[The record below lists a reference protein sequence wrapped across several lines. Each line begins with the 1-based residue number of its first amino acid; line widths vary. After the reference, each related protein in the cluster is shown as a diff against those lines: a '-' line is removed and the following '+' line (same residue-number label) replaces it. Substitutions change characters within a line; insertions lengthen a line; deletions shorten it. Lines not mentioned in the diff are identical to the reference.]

1 MVPESARKARE
12 FGLEGF
18 VSKHRDRPYQSG
30 RSKHWIKIKNRKHD
44 AFYRVQ
50 EAHASARPVS
60 KADTSKTR
68 IILIR
73 ITDAASRFAY
83 PACLSATASK
93 WLGRLE
99 VAREGRPDFSACGR
113 PTSRG
118 MEKFKPK
125 VRTGWR
131 VRASTGS
138 SLDQMPSYL
147 GRTGSTMHLI
157 VCRKLTAAPGDAFM
171 VCRGCANRTN
181 KEAVTA
187 VMTAS
192 SFIGRRVSM
201 SRHGHQ
207 QLACTSRSGQGLV
220 CVKCL
225 R

>member
-1 MVPESARKARE
+1 M
-12 FGLEGF
+12 

-113 PTSRG
+113 PTQQRDGEIRAQGPNGLACPGLDRKLPRPNAIISR
-118 MEKFKPK
+118 KNLKHD
-125 VRTGWR
+125 
-131 VRASTGS
+131 A
-138 SLDQMPSYL
+138 
-147 GRTGSTMHLI
+147 I